1 MQDARSVPG
10 QVKTRTKLRILHIV
24 RGLRNSSGTTHIVGP
39 LAEEQARLGADV
51 SLYFVEQGGEAP
63 VTPDAALVRSSGFP
77 VSVALPAPNHAGI
90 SFPFASAL
98 RHDIGTFDFVHIHA
112 IWNFPTW
119 STMRAASRARVP
131 FMVAPQGSLEPWA
144 LKQSAWAKSIYGNL
158 LEKPLLKRAAG
169 MQAVSSAEAKQIRDF
184 GLEVPTFIVPN
195 GVDAGLLTREAPPL
209 AGRLGLG
216 ERKTLLYLSRLH
228 PKKGADILL
237 KAFAQI
243 PHEEPLTLIIAGGDA
258 GSGFADTLKQLASDL
273 GIGSRCIFLGEVR
286 GEEKYETLLGADIF
300 ALPSHSE
307 GLPVAAVEAMAAG
320 LPVLVTPGCNMPEVE
335 DWNAGRILQPE
346 VNDFAQGILE
356 TVRDAG
362 RARQMGLNGRRLVK
376 EKFTWKTIAR
386 ETLDIYQTVP
396 AAAA

>member
-1 MQDARSVPG
+1 MQDMRSISG
-10 QVKTRTKLRILHIV
+10 QVKNKSKLRILHVV

-39 LAEEQARLGADV
+39 LAEEQAKLGADV
-51 SLYFVEQGGEAP
+51 SLYFVEQGGDAP
-63 VTPDAALVRSSGFP
+63 VTPDATLVRSSSFP
-77 VSVALPAPNHAGI
+77 VSIPLPTPNHAGI

-98 RHDIGTFDFVHIHA
+98 RQDIETFDFVHIHA

-119 STMRAASRARVP
+119 STMRAARARVP

-144 LKQSAWAKSIYGNL
+144 LKQSAWAKSVYGSL

-184 GLEVPTFIVPN
+184 GLEVPTFVVPN
-195 GVDAGLLTREAPPL
+195 GVDARLLKREAQPL
-209 AGRLGLG
+209 AEKLGLK
-216 ERKTLLYLSRLH
+216 EQKTLLYLSRLH

-243 PHEEPLTLIIAGGDA
+243 PETEPITLVIAGGDA
-258 GSGFADTLKQLASDL
+258 GSGFADTLKRLAADL

-286 GEEKYETLLGADIF
+286 GEEKCETLLGADIF

-307 GLPVAAVEAMAAG
+307 GLPVAAIEAMAAG
-320 LPVLVTPGCNMPEVE
+320 LPVLVTPGCNMPELE
-335 DWNAGRILQPE
+335 DWKAGRILPPE
-346 VNDFAQGILE
+346 VHPFAQGILE

-362 RARQMGLNGRRLVK
+362 RAREMGLNGRRLVK

-386 ETLDIYQTVP
+386 ETLEIYQTVP